1 MKQTLMG
8 LLTKAGAGV
17 SVATALCPLGM
28 WSAIALAASSET
40 GNLMA
45 RTWRSCERAS
55 AYLVS
60 KGLTDVNQ
68 LKGGIHRYLE
78 EYEEDG
84 GYWVG
89 SNYTFD
95 KRFSH
100 GAKNKQVISKCV
112 VCDEPWERY
121 AAHKKCTWCKMEVL
135 VCRTCDRKAKAKPP
149 NRVPIPKGKLVCPLC
164 RDPQL
169 KKVNQHGVQG

>member
-1 MKQTLMG
+1 MEVHDCSTTFEG
-8 LLTKAGAGV
+8 WVPHEDANVPFECSDLTV
-17 SVATALCPLGM
+17 
-28 WSAIALAASSET
+28 E
-40 GNLMA
+40 
-45 RTWRSCERAS
+45 ERE
-55 AYLVS
+55 Y
-60 KGLTDVNQ
+60 TDQ
-68 LKGGIHRYLE
+68 DHFSGIDP
-78 EYEEDG
+78 YEEDG

-135 VCRTCDRKAKAKPP
+135 VCRACDRKAKAKPP